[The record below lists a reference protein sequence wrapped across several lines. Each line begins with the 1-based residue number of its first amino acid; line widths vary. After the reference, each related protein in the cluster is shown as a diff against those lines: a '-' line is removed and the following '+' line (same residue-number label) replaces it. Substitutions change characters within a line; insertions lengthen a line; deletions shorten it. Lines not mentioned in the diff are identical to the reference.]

1 MIKDRNLDLQ
11 AYKFYY
17 ILKPDVATNS
27 IVAAE
32 DVSSDVTACTLAKT
46 TLDYPRNLLYTL
58 TDNSS
63 DTLEAIFTTV
73 GYDQF
78 GKLVTEVVEVDY
90 NVSATTDGSQIF
102 SEIVSIAIDGTNNTT
117 SDTADVG
124 VSITTDVAS
133 FGLPNKIG
141 AVTDVK
147 AVTLV
152 NNGVVEMQN
161 IDSTSVVVARH
172 CFRPEQTVE
181 IIDDYVIR
189 YKTTAHN

>member
-78 GKLVTEVVEVDY
+78 GELVTEVVEVDY

-133 FGLPNKIG
+133 FGLPDKIG
-141 AVTDVK
+141 AVTDIK
-147 AVTLV
+147 AVTFV
-152 NNGVVEMQN
+152 DNGVVAMQN

-172 CFRPEQTVE
+172 CFRPEQTVAVA
-181 IIDDYVIR
+181 DDYVIR
-189 YKTTAHN
+189 YKSSAYN